1 MFMKCRFIIE
11 KKIGEIKKNK
21 ALDNRLNVEVN
32 HLQFDYRNTCAII
45 NFTHKACC
53 ADKDKAIEISE
64 KIKNKIKNVH
74 SNPLE
79 HLNKIQFGTK
89 KNPFFKLEN
98 LSDFPI
104 LSLDEMQ
111 EEIFY
116 GSYYLKQSKSYFSD
130 MHKTDSFC
138 NITTT
143 VLNSYNSIDSRI
155 LDILA
160 GRLDS
165 FKIIGLCL
173 TSRHMR
179 SLKTKKKDNL
189 NDELTSEEEEENG
202 TEINRIRRM
211 RFKYKVFIVYQKD
224 LNHPNAIKSK
234 IYYSFTFKNYLLF
247 GFRLL
252 LHLQVR

>member
-1 MFMKCRFIIE
+1 MLLKCRFIIE

-53 ADKDKAIEISE
+53 ADKDKAIEISV

-89 KNPFFKLEN
+89 KNPFLKFEN

-111 EEIFY
+111 GEIFY

-143 VLNSYNSIDSRI
+143 VLNSYISINSRI

-160 GRLDS
+160 ERLNS
-165 FKIIGLCL
+165 FKIIGFCL
-173 TSRHMR
+173 
-179 SLKTKKKDNL
+179 
-189 NDELTSEEEEENG
+189 
-202 TEINRIRRM
+202 
-211 RFKYKVFIVYQKD
+211 
-224 LNHPNAIKSK
+224 
-234 IYYSFTFKNYLLF
+234 
-247 GFRLL
+247 
-252 LHLQVR
+252 LQDT